1 MLAHLRF
8 RCVSFKISP
17 LVGARFTSHGPS
29 TAGRFLLSAARVH
42 CNALGEGGRGGHH
55 CSLTR
60 LAVTHRALASFPPR
74 CSPVQV
80 TRVQGVGLL
89 DGGQQAGKHRRQH
102 HRRPHVSSTWRQ
114 HKATTSADKCLLL
127 SAPVL
132 ASHIMPRSPSPSFVH
147 QIEATA
153 GSTRPALSS
162 ARAGLQWVGHAMP
175 CLLPL
180 LLQPPTLLQ
189 LPAALTPSAKCPFLP
204 YLLFG
209 PSYLPDLAASGVSL
223 VLVAIPCALTAALCL
238 CLAGGGEGRG
248 VNTDAPSRL
257 SPVAVQVAVVGGE
270 GATLHSA
277 GMGRE
282 SIGFGSP
289 ERVPSATE
297 AVAGRQ
303 RAAGGKQGG
312 SRRESMGWSLTREWQ
327 WRRTWSAQ
335 AAAALHPTFTQLS
348 PCPAVLI
355 PVLPLEFVCFPCSP
369 LLLRLSLVSSSAC
382 LWLSQCFKPQSLFLG
397 YTPPPPPPPGIAAEA
412 EPEDPSPLAC
422 CASALL
428 LHPSPLHQS
437 LTLSPWA
444 IAGTHG
450 DGEEAALQRTE
461 MVLLGRVSG
470 WVWPLK
476 PEGGSTGARAGEWS
490 PHFDS
495 PPPLSL
501 LPSLPAAPCLDHSE
515 VPPSPNPPLPTFQ
528 QPHHHGAL
536 HGSGRYSSLPQ
547 FLQSVPSLNSFPQL
561 LPSVP
566 SLSSLPQFPP
576 SVPSLGS
583 LPRFPLSVLSLSS
596 FPQFPPSCFST
607 SLSSPATSLSVFC
620 LCPLSVSP
628 SLFSTLYRLLCFIL
642 LFPSL
647 SQTLFSSPCV
657 LSVSFLCHFPLSH
670 EGKMLMFG
678 GT

>member
-1 MLAHLRF
+1 MPLRF
-8 RCVSFKISP
+8 SP
-17 LVGARFTSHGPS
+17 
-29 TAGRFLLSAARVH
+29 LSAARVH

-289 ERVPSATE
+289 ERGCSREAGGGRREAGGQQEGEYGLVAHTGV
-297 AVAGRQ
+297 AVAEDMECT
-303 RAAGGKQGG
+303 G
-312 SRRESMGWSLTREWQ
+312 SRCSPPN
-327 WRRTWSAQ
+327 
-335 AAAALHPTFTQLS
+335 LHPAKLNQRT
-348 PCPAVLI
+348 P
-355 PVLPLEFVCFPCSP
+355 P
-369 LLLRLSLVSSSAC
+369 LLLVVHLPSSFTPRLSTSH
-382 LWLSQCFKPQSLFLG
+382 SLFLRG
-397 YTPPPPPPPGIAAEA
+397 PLQVEGRGVGVNTATPP
-412 EPEDPSPLAC
+412 
-422 CASALL
+422 
-428 LHPSPLHQS
+428 HPSPCGH
-437 LTLSPWA
+437 
-444 IAGTHG
+444 AGTHG

-461 MVLLGRVSG
+461 M
-470 WVWPLK
+470 

-536 HGSGRYSSLPQ
+536 HGSGRYSSLSQFPPSVPSISSLPQ
-547 FLQSVPSLNSFPQL
+547 FLPSAPSLSSLPQFS
-561 LPSVP
+561 PSVP
-566 SLSSLPQFPP
+566 SLSSLPRFPP
-576 SVPSLGS
+576 SVPSL
-583 LPRFPLSVLSLSS
+583 SS
-596 FPQFPPSCFST
+596 FP
-607 SLSSPATSLSVFC
+607 
-620 LCPLSVSP
+620 
-628 SLFSTLYRLLCFIL
+628 
-642 LFPSL
+642 
-647 SQTLFSSPCV
+647 
-657 LSVSFLCHFPLSH
+657 
-670 EGKMLMFG
+670 
-678 GT
+678 